1 MNQILV
7 SLSGHSESSIYTQAA
22 AVQRSLQSESV
33 QMSALYRKLTVETNQ
48 IDSPIMSVVSYLSKM
63 SLAEVRAAFE
73 QINSSDQG
81 PSAIVLSYNQIVD
94 LNPEFPVPH
103 PNLQTD
109 ILVLHCA
116 AEIQAQFE
124 HPILGRSLQELVNSS
139 YSRHGHI
146 QFEFI
151 SRGASLT

>member
-7 SLSGHSESSIYTQAA
+7 ALSGYSESSIYTQVV
-22 AVQRSLQSESV
+22 AVKLRLQSEAV
-33 QMSALYRKLTVETNQ
+33 QMSALYRKLTAEANQ
-48 IDSPIMSVVSYLSKM
+48 VDSPIMSVVSFLSKM
-63 SLAEVRAAFE
+63 SLGEVRSAFE
-73 QINSSDQG
+73 QINSGGQE
-81 PSAIVLSYNQIVD
+81 PRATVLSYNQIVD
-94 LNPEFPVPH
+94 LDPEFPVPH
-103 PNLQTD
+103 PDLQTD